1 MSTNKYIYG
10 IIILSICFSACT
22 GVKTSENEFDTKDSI
37 LTIEAKESL
46 ISDKD
51 SLFFDTLQYSVL
63 DTLPNREI
71 FYIKESIDTEEEQ
84 NHDSTTLYL
93 YKYENGESRLIDS
106 TIIEGF
112 NLSPLNDKPDCQWL
126 DTCYILN
133 DTTIAYGHK
142 VCASNSSFEDH
153 MTESRI
159 DFIAVSPNSIRH
171 ILSDDL
177 YFCSCRK
184 HMSDHEEC
192 EGTNRTFKTADS
204 KTNGYFDL
212 IVTENKW
219 YEKKDAEDGETID
232 GSRKKI
238 SYRMKYKDGKYKKE

>member
-1 MSTNKYIYG
+1 MNKYIYG
-10 IIILSICFSACT
+10 IILSICFSACT
-22 GVKTSENEFDTKDSI
+22 GVKTNKNEVNTEKDSI
-37 LTIEAKESL
+37 ITNETKDGL
-46 ISDKD
+46 ISNKD
-51 SLFFDTLQYSVL
+51 SLFFDTLQYIVL

-93 YKYENGESRLIDS
+93 YKYENRESRLIDS

-133 DTTIAYGHK
+133 DTTIAYSHK
-142 VCASNSSFEDH
+142 VSASNFSFEDH
-153 MTESRI
+153 MSESRI

-171 ILSDDL
+171 VLSDDL
-177 YFCSCRK
+177 NFYTCRK
-184 HMSDHEEC
+184 HISDHEDC
-192 EGTNRTFKTADS
+192 EGTNKTFKISDT

-212 IVTENKW
+212 VVTEYKW
-219 YEKKDAEDGETID
+219 HEQINAESNEIID
-232 GSRKKI
+232 GSSKKN
-238 SYRMKYKDGKYKKE
+238 SYLMKFKDGKYKKK